1 MGMDGRQ
8 QAQLEQVQQ
17 RHGAGRGGGGGGK
30 GQVKPAGPT
39 RPELSPE
46 DEKVVEKMNVEADSL
61 GASLADGGRGGLPPE
76 TALKAFRLG
85 GYRCEACGT
94 RENLTLHHR
103 KHTEGGPEQDDVPA
117 NLQVLCLAD
126 HEREHSGEGGGADQG
141 GGGRGPVKPAGQ
153 TGDDGDE

>member
-8 QAQLEQVQQ
+8 QAQLEQMQ
-17 RHGAGRGGGGGGK
+17 RQGAGRGGGNAQQQRRGKRGKGKGRNGGGD
-30 GQVKPAGPT
+30 GDPGGGGE
-39 RPELSPE
+39 RPELSPA
-46 DEKVVEKMNVEADSL
+46 DEAVVEKMNAEADSL

-117 NLQVLCLAD
+117 NLQVLCLTH
-126 HEREHSGEGGGADQG
+126 HEAVHAGDRGE
-141 GGGRGPVKPAGQ
+141 
-153 TGDDGDE
+153 